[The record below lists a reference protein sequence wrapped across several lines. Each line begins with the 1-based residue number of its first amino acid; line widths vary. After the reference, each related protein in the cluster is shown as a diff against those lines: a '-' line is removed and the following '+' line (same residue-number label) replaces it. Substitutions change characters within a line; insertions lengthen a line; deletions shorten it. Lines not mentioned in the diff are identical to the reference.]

1 MANHRTVNG
10 VRTWYDELG
19 TGEPVVLLHGGFSDS
34 RDFHGNL
41 TALSA
46 DFRLLLPERR
56 GHGHTADQPGP
67 ITVELMAQDT
77 IAFLED
83 TLDGPTR
90 LVGYSAGGIVA
101 LWVALRRPDLVDRL
115 VLISA
120 AFDAGGMIFRPS
132 ADGEPPA
139 PLVAAYAEV
148 SPDGA
153 EHFPVVMRKIVDA
166 VETEPGLDPAQLAE
180 VSPRTL
186 VLAGD
191 DDLVTLEHTI
201 ALYRGLP
208 AAELAIVPA
217 ATHLLLREKPAPCT
231 SLVRDF
237 LTTDQAP
244 TMMPIRRA
252 AH

>member
-1 MANHRTVNG
+1 MANYRTVNG

-19 TGEPVVLLHGGFSDS
+19 TGEPIVALHGGFSDS

-41 TALSA
+41 TALA
-46 DFRLLLPERR
+46 DDFRLLLPERR

-67 ITVELMAQDT
+67 ITVELLAQDT

-101 LWVALRRPDLVDRL
+101 LWVALRRPDLVSRL

-120 AFDAGGMIFRPS
+120 AFDISGMIYRPTVE
-132 ADGEPPA
+132 GEPPA

-153 EHFPVVMRKIVDA
+153 DHFPVVIRKIVDA
-166 VETEPGLDPAQLAE
+166 IDTEPGLDPAQLAM
-180 VSPRTL
+180 VGPRTL
-186 VLAGD
+186 VMGAD
-191 DDLVTLEHTI
+191 DDLVTLEHAI
-201 ALYRGLP
+201 ELYRGLP
-208 AAELAIVPA
+208 DAQLAILPA
-217 ATHLLLREKPAPCT
+217 TSHLLLHEKPALCT
-231 SLVRDF
+231 SLIREF
-237 LTTDQAP
+237 LTTDAAP

-252 AH
+252 R

>member
-1 MANHRTVNG
+1 MANYRTVNG

-19 TGEPVVLLHGGFSDS
+19 TGEPVVLLHGGFSNS

-41 TALSA
+41 A
-46 DFRLLLPERR
+46 DLADDFHLLLPERR
-56 GHGHTADQPGP
+56 GHGHTADVPGP
-67 ITVELMAQDT
+67 ITVELMAQDA
-77 IAFLED
+77 IAFVED
-83 TLDGPTR
+83 TLDDPTR

-101 LWVALRRPDLVDRL
+101 LWVALRRPDLVSRL
-115 VLISA
+115 ALISA
-120 AFDAGGMIFRPS
+120 AFDVSGTLFRPS
-132 ADGEPPA
+132 ADAEPPA

-153 EHFPVVMRKIVDA
+153 DHFPVVFRKIVDA
-166 VETEPGLDPAQLAE
+166 VETEPGLDPAQLGA

-186 VLAGD
+186 VMAGD

-201 ALYRGLP
+201 ELYRGLP
-208 AAELAIVPA
+208 NAELAIVPA
-217 ATHLLLREKPAPCT
+217 ASHLLLHEKPALCT

-237 LTTDQAP
+237 LTTDQVP

-252 AH
+252 R